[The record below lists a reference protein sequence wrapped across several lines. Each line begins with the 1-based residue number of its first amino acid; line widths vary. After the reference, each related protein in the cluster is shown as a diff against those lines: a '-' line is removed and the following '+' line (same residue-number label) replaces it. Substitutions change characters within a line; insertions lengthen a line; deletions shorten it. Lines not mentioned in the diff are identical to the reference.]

1 MTSEQLLND
10 LLEGHPEIGT
20 TLRGLF
26 KKPDVALKW
35 LLTPK
40 WQLLDEAPVD
50 KLESDPEAVS
60 ELLNRIGRGDFS

>member
-40 WQLLDEAPVD
+40 WQLSDEAPVD
-50 KLESDPEAVS
+50 KLESEPEAVS

>member
-1 MTSEQLLND
+1 MTSDQLLND
-10 LLEGHPEIGT
+10 LLEEHPEIGT

-40 WQLLDEAPVD
+40 WQLLDDAPVD
-50 KLESDPEAVS
+50 KLESDPEAVTD
-60 ELLNRIGRGDFS
+60 LLNRIERGDFS